1 MDLPDE
7 LKTDQSSEPITD
19 PKLNEIAPM
28 ICIEDVL
35 KQPFEESDMIIE
47 VQFFINNIE
56 LIYIS

>member
-28 ICIEDVL
+28 ICIEDFL

-47 VQFFINNIE
+47 V
-56 LIYIS
+56 